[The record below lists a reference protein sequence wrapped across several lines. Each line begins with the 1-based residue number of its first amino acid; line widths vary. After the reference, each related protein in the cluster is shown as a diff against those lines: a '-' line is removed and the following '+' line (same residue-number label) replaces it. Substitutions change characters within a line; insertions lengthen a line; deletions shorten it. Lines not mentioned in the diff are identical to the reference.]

1 MTAIA
6 SQQVR
11 AKGERMPVLVVMG
24 VSGVGKT
31 TLATLVAQR
40 LGWPFEEGDAL
51 HPEANVAKMAAGHP
65 LTDADRRPW
74 LERVAGWIDE
84 RLAAG
89 EAGVITC
96 SALKRSY
103 RDILRRPG
111 VVFVHIT
118 GPKQVTAERLAARQ
132 GHFMPPTL
140 LDSQL
145 ATLEPLGPDENGFE
159 VSTTLTREQQVD
171 EVVARLDAA

>member
-1 MTAIA
+1 MNGGAPA
-6 SQQVR
+6 L
-11 AKGERMPVLVVMG
+11 PVLVVMG

-31 TLATLVAQR
+31 TLATLVADR

-65 LTDADRRPW
+65 LDDNDRKPW
-74 LERVAGWIDE
+74 LERIAAWIDE
-84 RLAAG
+84 RRAAG
-89 EAGVITC
+89 EAGVVTC

-103 RDILRRPG
+103 RDILRRPN
-111 VVFVHIT
+111 VVFVHLT
-118 GPKQVTAERLAARQ
+118 GPKEVTAERLAARK

-145 ATLEPLGPDENGFE
+145 ATLEPLEPDENGFE

-171 EVVARLDAA
+171 EVVAKVAAV